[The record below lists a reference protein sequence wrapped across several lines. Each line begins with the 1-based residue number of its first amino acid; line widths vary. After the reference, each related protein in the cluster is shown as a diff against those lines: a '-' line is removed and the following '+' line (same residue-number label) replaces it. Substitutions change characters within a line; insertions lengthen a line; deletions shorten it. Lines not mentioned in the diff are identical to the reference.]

1 VKPVA
6 LGLAA
11 LVTTYATASG
21 ATPSR
26 WSLARSDA
34 AYRED
39 VAGRAAEE
47 NLIESAS
54 QRRRERDP
62 LADPKTPV
70 RAALVALE
78 AGKITKAS
86 SLYPRQL
93 LARTLQGL
101 SRWADAVP
109 VWESILRDPEAPDV
123 FRSDALSEVAI
134 AYARV
139 GRQED
144 ETRAYDGALALEE
157 GGGSAHMLPID
168 WPSGG
173 RMTMLANQ
181 AEAFMVQGDVERAIA
196 GYRASL
202 DAVDSTIMGLA
213 YSPTALWSLGVA
225 LDRAGDLAGGLESIA
240 LARSYDPSDA
250 RIKGPSWFFVPSYDE
265 HYYWALGHWLVA
277 RGAPDQDDR
286 IAAYERC
293 VRSWATFL
301 ASAPESDPYVPIAR
315 ARLRVASKEHEALRK
330 LAATPTPI
338 DPKQP
343 AQP

>member
-1 VKPVA
+1 MRPTTIA
-6 LGLAA
+6 LGAIVMA
-11 LVTTYATASG
+11 YASIAS

-26 WSLARSDA
+26 WSLARSET
-34 AYRED
+34 AYREETA
-39 VAGRAAEE
+39 VRAAEAK
-47 NLIESAS
+47 LIESAS

-62 LADPKTPV
+62 LADPKGPV
-70 RAALVALE
+70 RDAVNALE
-78 AGKITKAS
+78 AARITRAS

-93 LARTLQGL
+93 LARALQSL
-101 SRWADAVP
+101 ARWDEAVP
-109 VWESILRDPEAPDV
+109 LWQSILREPRTPDV
-123 FRSDALSEVAI
+123 VRSEALSEIAI

-139 GRQED
+139 GRQEE
-144 ETRAYDGALALEE
+144 ETEAYEGALALEE
-157 GGGSAHMLPID
+157 GGGSPHMLPID

-173 RMTMLANQ
+173 RVTMLANQ

-202 DAVDSTIMGLA
+202 EAVDSTIMGLA

-225 LDRAGDLAGGLESIA
+225 LDRAGDLAAGLDSIA
-240 LARSYDPSDA
+240 LARSYDPADA

-265 HYYWALGHWLVA
+265 YYYWALGHWLIA
-277 RGAPDQDDR
+277 RRAPDQDDR

-293 VRSWATFL
+293 VASWASYL
-301 ASAPESDPYVPIAR
+301 SAAPETDKYVPIAR
-315 ARLRVASKEHEALRK
+315 ARFRLASKELEALRK

-338 DPKQP
+338 DPSKP